1 MKDYLNPARIIHP
14 TSRVIVSRVTIIGGF
29 ILLTKL
35 FERIFR
41 EGKPHPSF
49 GKAHILIV
57 LLYIASKEPIGR
69 YKLSKELEISDSS
82 IRTIIKYLK
91 ELGLIKAIPK
101 QGHVLSSDGRQLV
114 KEIKKQ
120 LIEIRTDLNLKELT
134 IGKFDV
140 ICQLRN
146 AASKVKSG
154 VKQRD
159 EAIKVGADGATTI
172 VFDKNQLF
180 IPPKPIRD
188 LRETNEEIYYMLTS
202 HFSLQ
207 DGDVL
212 IVGTAYDRTKAMEA
226 TIASALT
233 LLLPSKSTTPP

>member
-1 MKDYLNPARIIHP
+1 MGSFARK
-14 TSRVIVSRVTIIGGF
+14 IGGF

-35 FERIFR
+35 FEMIFR

-49 GKAHILIV
+49 GKAHILII

-82 IRTIIKYLK
+82 IRTILKYLR
-91 ELGLIKAIPK
+91 EIGLVKAIPK
-101 QGHVLSSDGRQLV
+101 QGQVLSSEGRKLV
-114 KEIKKQ
+114 KEIKKE
-120 LIEIRTDLNLKELT
+120 LVEIRTDLNLKELT

-146 AASKVKSG
+146 ATSKVKTG

-159 EAIKVGADGATTI
+159 AAIKVGAEGATTI
-172 VFDKNQLF
+172 IFEKNKLF
-180 IPPKPIRD
+180 IPPETIED
-188 LRETNEEIYYMLTS
+188 LRETNEEIYSMLTS
-202 HFSLQ
+202 HFNLQ

-212 IVGTAYDRTKAMEA
+212 IVGTASDRKKAMEA

-233 LLLPSKSTTPP
+233 LLHPK

>member
-1 MKDYLNPARIIHP
+1 LTD
-14 TSRVIVSRVTIIGGF
+14 IVVGRFASIFGGV

-69 YKLSKELEISDSS
+69 YKLSKELELSDSS
-82 IRTIIKYLK
+82 IRTIIKYFK

-101 QGHVLSSDGRQLV
+101 QGHVLSSEGKKLV
-114 KEIKKQ
+114 KEIKKK
-120 LIEIRTDLNLKELT
+120 LIDIRTDLDLKELT
-134 IGKFDV
+134 IGKFDAV
-140 ICQLRN
+140 CQLRN
-146 AASKVKSG
+146 VASKVKDG
-154 VKQRD
+154 VTQRD

-172 VFDKNQLF
+172 IFEKNQLF
-180 IPPKPIRD
+180 IPPKPIED
-188 LRETNEEIYYMLTS
+188 LREINEEIHGTLTS
-202 HFSLQ
+202 HFRLQ

-212 IVGTAYDRTKAMEA
+212 IVGTASDRKKAMEA

-233 LLLPSKSTTPP
+233 LLLP

>member
-1 MKDYLNPARIIHP
+1 MTK
-14 TSRVIVSRVTIIGGF
+14 IIGGF
-29 ILLTKL
+29 ILLTRL
-35 FERIFR
+35 FERIFK
-41 EGKPHPSF
+41 EGKPSPSF

-57 LLYIASKEPIGR
+57 LLHIASNEPIGR
-69 YKLSKELEISDSS
+69 YRLSKELEISDSS

-91 ELGLIKAIPK
+91 ELKLIKAIPK
-101 QGHVLSSDGRQLV
+101 QGHVLNNEGRKLV
-114 KEIKKQ
+114 KEIKKK

-159 EAIKVGADGATTI
+159 EAIKVGANGATTI
-172 VFDKNQLF
+172 IFEKKQLF

-188 LRETNEEIYYMLTS
+188 LRETNEEIYDMLTS
-202 HFSLQ
+202 HLNLHE
-207 DGDVL
+207 GDVL
-212 IVGTAYDRTKAMEA
+212 IVGTASNRAKAMEA

-233 LLLPSKSTTPP
+233 LFLSE